1 MKRVDFENGKTLNN
15 ILATALPMLVAQI
28 INLLYNIVDRIY
40 IARIPDI
47 GTVALGA
54 VGLCFP
60 IVILTTAFTNMFG
73 SGGAPLFSIA
83 RGQKNEE
90 RAREIQNT
98 SFFLLIVTGIILIIV
113 GEIFGRPILAAFGTS
128 EAAMVY
134 ALPYLRIYMLG
145 TIFSMISTGMNPFI
159 TAQGYAVIGMTT
171 IVVGAAANIILD
183 PIFIFV
189 FGLGPEGAAIATV
202 ISQALSAIYVL
213 RFFFGDRCTYNL
225 KIMSA
230 SEIKNCGKTARSIIG
245 LGTAAFIMQFTNAMV
260 SVSCNSVLSN
270 VGGDLY
276 VSVMTMVN
284 SARQMMETPILA
296 ISEGTS
302 PIISY
307 NYGARRF
314 DKIKRSIAIMV
325 AMEFGYTLIVWM
337 FIRLFPAAVIG
348 IFSNDKTIL
357 ADAIPAFNLY
367 FSTFIFMTFQ
377 HSGQVVFKSLGR
389 KGHAIFFSL
398 FRKAFMVVPLTYIL
412 PYFFH
417 MGTNGVFAAEPI
429 SNVIGGTACFVTM
442 LFTVRKMAKNK
453 N

>member
-171 IVVGAAANIILD
+171 IVVGAAA
-183 PIFIFV
+183 
-189 FGLGPEGAAIATV
+189 
-202 ISQALSAIYVL
+202 
-213 RFFFGDRCTYNL
+213 
-225 KIMSA
+225 
-230 SEIKNCGKTARSIIG
+230 
-245 LGTAAFIMQFTNAMV
+245 
-260 SVSCNSVLSN
+260 
-270 VGGDLY
+270 
-276 VSVMTMVN
+276 
-284 SARQMMETPILA
+284 
-296 ISEGTS
+296 
-302 PIISY
+302 
-307 NYGARRF
+307 
-314 DKIKRSIAIMV
+314 
-325 AMEFGYTLIVWM
+325 
-337 FIRLFPAAVIG
+337 
-348 IFSNDKTIL
+348 
-357 ADAIPAFNLY
+357 
-367 FSTFIFMTFQ
+367 
-377 HSGQVVFKSLGR
+377 
-389 KGHAIFFSL
+389 
-398 FRKAFMVVPLTYIL
+398 
-412 PYFFH
+412 
-417 MGTNGVFAAEPI
+417 
-429 SNVIGGTACFVTM
+429 
-442 LFTVRKMAKNK
+442 
-453 N
+453 